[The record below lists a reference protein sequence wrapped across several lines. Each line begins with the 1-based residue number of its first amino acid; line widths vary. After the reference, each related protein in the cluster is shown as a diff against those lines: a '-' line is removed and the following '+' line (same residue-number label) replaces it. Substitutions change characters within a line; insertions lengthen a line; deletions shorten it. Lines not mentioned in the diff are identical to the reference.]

1 MSLDEVFMRY
11 RVTKQF
17 GRGSESPCAQFDD
30 LNDAKLFVEIKLSSD
45 ASLNVKTIY
54 KIYQG
59 YDMLEEFNP
68 SESGGAASSST
79 TTTSSS
85 QGSGGKSSGATQRPT
100 PFNTAPRPTG
110 MPHKWLKDDDED
122 EKKK

>member
-68 SESGGAASSST
+68 SESGVAASSST
-79 TTTSSS
+79 ATTSSS
-85 QGSGGKSSGATQRPT
+85 QGSGATQRPT

-110 MPHKWLKDDDED
+110 MPHKWLKDDED